1 MKESQI
7 LDAMGA
13 LSQKTR
19 LRIIRHLISSGDE
32 GDTAGGI
39 GEAVNASPSKAS
51 FHLAALERARLV
63 KSRRLSRNIIY
74 RANYTQLGKVIN
86 YLLCDCCQNNPA
98 VLACC
103 DMKVFNKYC

>member
-13 LSQKTR
+13 LSQETR
-19 LRIIRHLISSGDE
+19 LRIIRHLIDCGGE

-39 GEAVNASPSKAS
+39 GEKVNASASKAS
-51 FHLAALERARLV
+51 FHLATLERAQLI
-63 KSRRLSRNIIY
+63 KSRRLSRNIVY

-86 YLLCDCCQNNPA
+86 YLLSDCCQNNSA

-103 DMKVFNKYC
+103 DMKTKCC